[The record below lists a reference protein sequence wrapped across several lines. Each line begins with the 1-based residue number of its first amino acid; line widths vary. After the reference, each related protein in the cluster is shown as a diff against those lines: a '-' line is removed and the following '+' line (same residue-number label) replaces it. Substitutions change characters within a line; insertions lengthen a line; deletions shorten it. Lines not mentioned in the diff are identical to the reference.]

1 MTRLAESASRA
12 QAFESLRRD
21 YHARALLDIPTTS
34 WLTMLKVVL
43 GTQDPNHAHT
53 SAARG
58 VLHRLVTGEPL
69 RAFLTDDRVLSEVV
83 LAAPDGVGA
92 VAASS
97 PGHIELERSLD
108 SITVGKRHRT
118 DLGDIPALAES
129 IRNEGLLQPITV
141 TPDGALVCGRRR
153 LEALRF
159 LGQRSTNVWVR
170 SNLSDRL
177 SQLLAEQNDNSL
189 HKPLSLIEAESLY
202 RELKV
207 VLAEDAARRQAAT
220 RFGAEGAAPEDSA
233 EVSGAVEST
242 APRSA
247 GEARVQ
253 AARMVTGRGSQT
265 MLEQIGRLK
274 DLAHDETR
282 PGHIRS
288 QAMAELARIEAG
300 GKVHGAHLR
309 MNTVLSLDEL
319 DRIAAD
325 PAQPE
330 TVRTQAVSS
339 AAEVRAAAGQEART
353 AELAALAAEAI
364 ARVTAEGHSKEKK
377 RAGTVERPKLTLVVL
392 PPRAFVALWADMD
405 GWTKKHDPV
414 VLASELTVAEWE
426 RAEAVLAETVAFFA
440 LIRTARAQS
449 TVTDTP
455 SAHAI

>member
-1 MTRLAESASRA
+1 M
-12 QAFESLRRD
+12 
-21 YHARALLDIPTTS
+21 
-34 WLTMLKVVL
+34 
-43 GTQDPNHAHT
+43 
-53 SAARG
+53 
-58 VLHRLVTGEPL
+58 
-69 RAFLTDDRVLSEVV
+69 
-83 LAAPDGVGA
+83 
-92 VAASS
+92 AASS

-177 SQLLAEQNDNSL
+177 SQLLAEQNDNAL
-189 HKPLSLIEAESLY
+189 HRPLSLIEAESLY